1 MKSDVDAILGIL
13 NQFSKF
19 SKQEFSEQEGETST
33 DAGAGASSGGA
44 STPASVKKWESGRT
58 MGKTYGGPG
67 YKWESGRTMGKTYG
81 GPGHK
86 WFTGLQRGHANPAQE
101 S

>member
-1 MKSDVDAILGIL
+1 MPSYGRRDLAATWSHRVTDIHAV
-13 NQFSKF
+13 SK
-19 SKQEFSEQEGETST
+19 GRST

-44 STPASVKKWESGRT
+44 ATPASVKKWESGRT